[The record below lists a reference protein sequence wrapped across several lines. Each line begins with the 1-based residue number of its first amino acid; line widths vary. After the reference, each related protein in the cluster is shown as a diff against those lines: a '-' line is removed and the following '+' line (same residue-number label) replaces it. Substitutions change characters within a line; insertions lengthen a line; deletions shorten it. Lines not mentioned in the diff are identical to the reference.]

1 MQTRLFAAILCA
13 CTLTGTAL
21 ADTIV
26 VNDQVQVR
34 ESTLTRPARGST
46 MGDVE
51 KRFGA
56 PQTRHP
62 TVGQPPITRWDY
74 NGFCVVFE
82 RDRVIDSVVT
92 AASTDAPT
100 AAPTTGG

>member
-34 ESTLTRPARGST
+34 ESTLVRPPRGST
-46 MGDVE
+46 MSDVE

-62 TVGQPPITRWDY
+62 AVGQPPITRWDY
-74 NGFCVVFE
+74 TGFCVVFE
-82 RDRVIDSVVT
+82 LDRVIDSVVT
-92 AASTDAPT
+92 AASTA
-100 AAPTTGG
+100 GG